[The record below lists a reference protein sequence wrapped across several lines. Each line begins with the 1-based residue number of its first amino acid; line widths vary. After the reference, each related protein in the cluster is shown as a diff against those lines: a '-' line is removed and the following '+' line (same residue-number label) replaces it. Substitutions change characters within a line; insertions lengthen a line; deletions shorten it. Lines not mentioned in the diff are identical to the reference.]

1 MLRYNEKKSTHIKVV
16 FRLETTQVNVAELNV
31 GQTIADNIFANTQFP
46 IIYKDTKVTY
56 EHLHIL
62 NVFNIKSIPVYQQL
76 SGKSKATDAV
86 ESHSIQLAEKVA
98 SFEKS
103 YANAIQQFKKEFFN
117 WESGAKIDMTKIRG
131 MAIPLIEQVLENRS
145 YIFDLN
151 SYSNPQDYLYHHCIA
166 TGLIASIM
174 AQKLGYEKGICIQM
188 AIAGTLA
195 DSGMAKIPARIR
207 DKTSKLTAHEFAEI
221 RQHPVHSYVMVKDLG
236 ALKGE
241 MKKAIFQHHERLNGS
256 GYPKGI
262 KSEDISIFSQ
272 IIAVADV
279 YHAMTSE
286 RLYSEKK
293 ATFQVIEMIKE
304 SEFGKFDIK
313 VVNALIAI
321 VAELPIGT
329 RVELSNKERAEVM
342 FINKYAPTRP
352 LVKITSTGEI
362 IDLATVRSFYISRV
376 ITKADD

>member
-1 MLRYNEKKSTHIKVV
+1 M
-16 FRLETTQVNVAELNV
+16 ETTHVNVKELNV
-31 GQTIADNIFANTQFP
+31 GQITADNIFSNTQYP
-46 IIYKDTKVTY
+46 IIYKDTKITY
-56 EHLHIL
+56 EHIHIL
-62 NVFNIKSIPVYQQL
+62 NVFNIKDIPVYQQI
-76 SGKSKATDAV
+76 SENNKATDVV
-86 ESHSIQLAEKVA
+86 ETTSIQQVEQVA

-103 YANAIQQFKKEFFN
+103 YAYAIQQFKKEFFN

-131 MAIPLIEQVLENRS
+131 MAIPLIEQVLEDRS

-188 AIAGTLA
+188 AIAGILA
-195 DSGMAKIPARIR
+195 DSGMAKIPAKIR
-207 DKTSKLTAHEFAEI
+207 HKASKLTPQEFAEI
-221 RQHPVHSYVMVKDLG
+221 RQHPVHSYIMVKDLA
-236 ALKGE
+236 ALKSE
-241 MKKAIFQHHERLNGS
+241 MKKAVFQHHERLNGS

-262 KSEDISIFSQ
+262 MSDEISIFSQ

-286 RLYSEKK
+286 RLYSEQK

-321 VAELPIGT
+321 VADLPIGT
-329 RVELSNKERAEVM
+329 KVELSNKERAEVM

-352 LVKITSTGEI
+352 LVKIIRNGEI

-376 ITKADD
+376 ITKSDN

>member
-1 MLRYNEKKSTHIKVV
+1 MLRYNGEKVHIIKVV
-16 FRLETTQVNVAELNV
+16 FKLETTHINVKELNV
-31 GQTIADNIFANTQFP
+31 GQMIADNIFANTQYP
-46 IIYKDTKVTY
+46 IISKDTKITY

-62 NVFNIKSIPVYQQL
+62 DVFNIKLVPVYQET
-76 SGKSKATDAV
+76 SGKIKAVDTV
-86 ESHSIQLAEKVA
+86 ENNSIQFIERVA
-98 SFEKS
+98 SFEKA
-103 YANAIQQFKKEFFN
+103 YADAIQQFKKEFFN

-131 MAIPLIEQVLENRS
+131 MVIPLIEQVLEDRS

-195 DSGMAKIPARIR
+195 DCGMAKIPAKIR
-207 DKTSKLTAHEFAEI
+207 DKTSKLTPQEFKEI
-221 RQHPVHSYVMVKDLG
+221 RQHPVHSFVLVKDLA

-256 GYPKGI
+256 GYPKGV
-262 KSEDISIFSQ
+262 KNEDISIYSQ

-321 VAELPIGT
+321 VADLPIGT
-329 RVELSNKERAEVM
+329 KVELSNKERAEVM

-352 LVKITSTGEI
+352 LVKITRTDEI

-376 ITKADD
+376 ITKNED

>member
-1 MLRYNEKKSTHIKVV
+1 MEATHI
-16 FRLETTQVNVAELNV
+16 NVKEIKV
-31 GQTIADNIFANTQFP
+31 GQTIADHIFANTQYP
-46 IIYKDTKVTY
+46 IIYKDTKITY
-56 EHLHIL
+56 EHIHLL
-62 NVFNIKSIPVYQQL
+62 NVFNIKAIPIYQQL
-76 SGKSKATDAV
+76 AGSNKTVDVV
-86 ESHSIQLAEKVA
+86 ESKPVQHIEQAV

-103 YANAIQQFKKEFFN
+103 YASAIQQFKKEFFN

-166 TGLIASIM
+166 TGLISSIM

-188 AIAGTLA
+188 AIAGALA
-195 DSGMAKIPARIR
+195 DSGMAKIPAKIR
-207 DKTSKLTAHEFAEI
+207 DKTSKLTAQEFAEI
-221 RQHPVHSYVMVKDLG
+221 RQHPVHSYVMVKDLA
-236 ALKGE
+236 ALKSE

-262 KSEDISIFSQ
+262 KSEDILIFSQ

-286 RLYSEKK
+286 RLYSEQK

-321 VAELPIGT
+321 VADLPIGT
-329 RVELSNKERAEVM
+329 KVELSNKERAEVM

-352 LVKITSTGEI
+352 LVKITRTGEI

-376 ITKADD
+376 ITKSDD